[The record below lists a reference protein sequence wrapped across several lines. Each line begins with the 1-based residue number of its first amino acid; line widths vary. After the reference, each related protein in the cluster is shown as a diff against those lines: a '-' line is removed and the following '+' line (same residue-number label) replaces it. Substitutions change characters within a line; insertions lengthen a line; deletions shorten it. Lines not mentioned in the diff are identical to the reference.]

1 MFSGQKELSKFKG
14 WVRYEVWRLWG
25 VQEAED
31 LGASTM
37 KGGREGGS
45 EGEKAVRKEGKKE
58 ARKEERKLAF
68 F

>member
-1 MFSGQKELSKFKG
+1 M
-14 WVRYEVWRLWG
+14 RYGGCG
-25 VQEAED
+25 VFNEAED

-37 KGGREGGS
+37 KEGREGGN

-68 F
+68 FLDPS